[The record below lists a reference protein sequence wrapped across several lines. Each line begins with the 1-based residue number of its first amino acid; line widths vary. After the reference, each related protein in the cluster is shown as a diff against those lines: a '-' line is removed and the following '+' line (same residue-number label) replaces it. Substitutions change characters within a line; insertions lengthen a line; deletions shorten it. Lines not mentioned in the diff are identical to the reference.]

1 MLDGHTQ
8 AGVTLTGAC
17 MVASVEALCQIPTY
31 RASGDIMKT
40 DDEIKRDVEAE
51 LRWDPD
57 IDAKDIAVSVKSG
70 VVTLA
75 GFVPSYLEKFEAER
89 DVKRVQGVVGVA
101 NDLEVRLPD
110 IDQRPDPD
118 IARDAVAAMKTQL
131 PYSYQNFK
139 VVVKGGW
146 ITLEGEAEWN
156 YQKEKAE
163 MSVRGVKG
171 SKGVINSITVKPKVA
186 AQEVKRQIE
195 AAFMRSAE
203 VDAKQ
208 IQVEASDG
216 EVILKGT
223 VHSWFEREQAER
235 AAWQAPGVRRVE
247 DRIVIQP

>member
-1 MLDGHTQ
+1 
-8 AGVTLTGAC
+8 
-17 MVASVEALCQIPTY
+17 
-31 RASGDIMKT
+31 MKT
-40 DDEIKRDVEAE
+40 DDEIKRDVEDE

-75 GFVPSYLEKFEAER
+75 GFIPSYLQKFEAER

-101 NDLEVRLPD
+101 NDLEVRLPS

-118 IARDAVAAMKTQL
+118 IARDAVDALKMQL

-139 VVVKGGW
+139 VVVRDGL

-156 YQKEKAE
+156 YQKERAE
-163 MSVRGVKG
+163 MAVRGIKG
-171 SKGVINSITVKPKVA
+171 SKGVVNAIAVKPKIA

-195 AAFMRSAE
+195 TALLRSAE
-203 VDAKQ
+203 VDAKG
-208 IQVEASDG
+208 IQVEANDG
-216 EVILKGT
+216 EVVLKGT

-235 AAWQAPGVRRVE
+235 AAWRAPGVRRVD

>member
-1 MLDGHTQ
+1 
-8 AGVTLTGAC
+8 
-17 MVASVEALCQIPTY
+17 
-31 RASGDIMKT
+31 MKT

-57 IDAKDIAVSVKSG
+57 IDAKDIAVSVKNG

-75 GFVPSYLEKFEAER
+75 GFIPSYIQKFEAER

-101 NDLEVRLPD
+101 NDLEVRLPSV
-110 IDQRPDPD
+110 DQRPDPD
-118 IARDAVAAMKTQL
+118 IARDAVEALKMQL

-139 VVVKGGW
+139 VVVRGGW

-156 YQKEKAE
+156 YQKERAE
-163 MSVRGVKG
+163 MAVRGIKG
-171 SKGVINSITVKPKVA
+171 SKGVINSIAVKPKVV

-195 AAFMRSAE
+195 TALLRSAE
-203 VDAKQ
+203 VDAKN

-216 EVILKGT
+216 EVVLKGT

-235 AAWQAPGVRRVE
+235 AAWQAPGVRKVE